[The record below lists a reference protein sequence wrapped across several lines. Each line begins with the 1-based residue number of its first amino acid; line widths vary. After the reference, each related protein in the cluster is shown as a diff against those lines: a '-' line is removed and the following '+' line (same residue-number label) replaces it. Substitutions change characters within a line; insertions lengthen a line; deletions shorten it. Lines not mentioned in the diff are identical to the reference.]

1 MTVTSAIGPIG
12 IWTAQLDT
20 QPSRLAQAAVRDLE
34 TLGYG
39 AVWFPE
45 SFGREAFTN
54 AGLLLAGSRR
64 IVAATGIASLYARD
78 AVAMANGQ
86 RTLCEAYPE
95 RFLLGIGVSHAP
107 AVEQMRGHRY
117 DSPVAAMRAYLDAMD
132 RAPFRAVAPR
142 TAPERVLAALGPRML
157 ALSAERS
164 GGAHTYFVPP
174 EHTARAREI
183 LGPGRLLAVEQAV
196 VLERDAAKAREI
208 ARTHTSGYLKLINYT
223 SNLRRLGFDEADL
236 AGGGSDRLVD
246 AIVGWGALD
255 AVVGRV
261 RAHQAAGAD
270 HVCIQV
276 LTADRQVLP
285 TAAWRELAGA
295 LLPASAA

>member
-1 MTVTSAIGPIG
+1 
-12 IWTAQLDT
+12 
-20 QPSRLAQAAVRDLE
+20 
-34 TLGYG
+34 
-39 AVWFPE
+39 
-45 SFGREAFTN
+45 
-54 AGLLLAGSRR
+54 
-64 IVAATGIASLYARD
+64 
-78 AVAMANGQ
+78 
-86 RTLCEAYPE
+86 
-95 RFLLGIGVSHAP
+95 
-107 AVEQMRGHRY
+107 MRGHRY

-142 TAPERVLAALGPRML
+142 TEPERVLAALGPRML
-157 ALSAERS
+157 ALSAERA

-174 EHTARAREI
+174 DHTARAREI

>member
-1 MTVTSAIGPIG
+1 
-12 IWTAQLDT
+12 
-20 QPSRLAQAAVRDLE
+20 
-34 TLGYG
+34 
-39 AVWFPE
+39 
-45 SFGREAFTN
+45 
-54 AGLLLAGSRR
+54 
-64 IVAATGIASLYARD
+64 
-78 AVAMANGQ
+78 
-86 RTLCEAYPE
+86 
-95 RFLLGIGVSHAP
+95 
-107 AVEQMRGHRY
+107 
-117 DSPVAAMRAYLDAMD
+117 VAAMRAYLDAMD

-196 VLERDAAKAREI
+196 VLERDAATAREI
-208 ARTHTSGYLKLINYT
+208 ARTHTSGYLKLVNYT

-276 LTADRQVLP
+276 LTADRQDLP

-295 LLPASAA
+295 LLPPSAA